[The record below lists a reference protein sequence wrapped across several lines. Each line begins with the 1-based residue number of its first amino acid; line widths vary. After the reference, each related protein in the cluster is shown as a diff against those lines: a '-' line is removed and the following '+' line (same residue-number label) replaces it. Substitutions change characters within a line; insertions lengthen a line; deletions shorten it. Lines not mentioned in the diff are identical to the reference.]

1 MNTGKS
7 DVNPITCGRRNCA
20 RCTRWRHAVDFKWRW
35 NYKRVKRGAAHH
47 KKTKK
52 LRTRYPTPTI
62 DTVCRWCRNKERR
75 EYYAS
80 LTTEQK
86 RAKGRRANEN
96 ARKRRAK
103 WEIEIHYAR
112 MAQDRA
118 KEHYDDENVDIVPF
132 RMWLLGQL
140 KKHNV
145 EELARKS
152 GVDHVQLRRWANGY
166 EWPNSSCDE
175 PRPIRSVRL
184 SSVDQVGV
192 GMNDPGLL
200 DRLYPYIEE

>member
-1 MNTGKS
+1 
-7 DVNPITCGRRNCA
+7 
-20 RCTRWRHAVDFKWRW
+20 
-35 NYKRVKRGAAHH
+35 
-47 KKTKK
+47 
-52 LRTRYPTPTI
+52 
-62 DTVCRWCRNKERR
+62 
-75 EYYAS
+75 
-80 LTTEQK
+80 
-86 RAKGRRANEN
+86 
-96 ARKRRAK
+96 
-103 WEIEIHYAR
+103 
-112 MAQDRA
+112 
-118 KEHYDDENVDIVPF
+118 
-132 RMWLLGQL
+132 MWLLGQL